1 MKEESVL
8 KGLNFSYRDIKE
20 FLLTKIESNV
30 ATDDE
35 VKMYNDMRDYGLKRG
50 LHMNKKLYR
59 NDVELQMIEY
69 YNTGCF

>member
-1 MKEESVL
+1 MKDESVL

-35 VKMYNDMRDYGLKRG
+35 VKLYNDMRDHGLKRG